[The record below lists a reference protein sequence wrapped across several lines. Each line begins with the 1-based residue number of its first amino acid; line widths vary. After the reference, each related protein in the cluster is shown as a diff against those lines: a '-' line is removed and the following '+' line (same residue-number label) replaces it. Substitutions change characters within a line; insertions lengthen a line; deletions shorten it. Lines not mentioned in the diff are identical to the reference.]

1 MKFLFSSV
9 LLFITTVCMAARP
22 STTEAQQ
29 EAVHRFIQDSWEK
42 TVRFHTEDEGI
53 RIGLPYRYTVPSI
66 NGAFQEMYYWDT
78 YFTGEGLI
86 LDGHVDLAKNNADN
100 MLYMVDRF
108 GKMYNGN
115 LTVFQNRSQPPYLS
129 MMIASVYRKTGDKEW
144 LKKILPTLEKE
155 YQFWMT
161 RRITPI
167 GLNRY
172 GNEATEQDKAEFIG
186 LLRDRLRKDFP
197 SDTLPVEEKLK
208 ISSHFIAEAE
218 SGWDFNPRF
227 HSRCMDF
234 CPLDLNANLYLYEKN
249 FAYFASELGDKQAAK
264 QWTKKAEARKK
275 LIRKYCRDP
284 KTDMYYDYDYVNGRR
299 SDVLSGAV
307 FSLLYTG
314 AVPREYAGD
323 IVQALV
329 RLEFPYGIAACE
341 DKPYDYP
348 YQWSY
353 PNTWPPVCFYAVM
366 GLARYG
372 YGKEAERIAV
382 KWMKAVT
389 ESFKTTGNLWE
400 KYNVE
405 TGTTDVSNEYEMPAM
420 LGWTAGTF
428 ICLDDYLAGEMQPDP
443 LPSEYMSY

>member
-9 LLFITTVCMAARP
+9 LLFITTVCMATRP

-53 RIGLPYRYTVPSI
+53 RIGLPYKYTVPSI
-66 NGAFQEMYYWDT
+66 SGAFQEMYYWDT

-144 LKKILPTLEKE
+144 LEKILPTLEKE

-172 GNEATEQDKAEFIG
+172 GNEATEQDKAGFID
-186 LLRDRLRKDFP
+186 LLRDRLGKNFTP
-197 SDTLPVEEKLK
+197 DTLPVEEQLK
-208 ISSHFIAEAE
+208 IGSHFIAEAE

-284 KTDMYYDYDYVNGRR
+284 KTGMYYDYDYVNGRR
-299 SDVLSGAV
+299 SDVISSAI
-307 FSLLYTG
+307 FSLLYAE
-314 AVPREYAGD
+314 AVSPKDAAS
-323 IVQALV
+323 IVDQGLKA
-329 RLEFPYGIAACE
+329 LEFAHGIAACE
-341 DKPYDYP
+341 NKPYDFV

-353 PNTWPPVCFYAVM
+353 PNGWAPLHFLAIK
-366 GLARYG
+366 GLDNYG
-372 YGKEAERIAV
+372 YKEEASRIASKYV
-382 KWMKAVT
+382 DMVVRNF
-389 ESFKTTGNLWE
+389 ESTHNLWE
-400 KYNVE
+400 KYNVVE
-405 TGTTDVSNEYEMPAM
+405 GNINVSNEYDMPTM
-420 LGWTAGTF
+420 IGWTAGTYVTA
-428 ICLDDYLAGEMQPDP
+428 LNYLKQ
-443 LPSEYMSY
+443 SER

>member
-1 MKFLFSSV
+1 MEISV
-9 LLFITTVCMAARP
+9 EKLGELQPEDCVICDIRGEHDRAYGFIPGSVGISAEELLTSPPADGKKLIIYCAR
-22 STTEAQQ
+22 
-29 EAVHRFIQDSWEK
+29 
-42 TVRFHTEDEGI
+42 GI
-53 RIGLPYRYTVPSI
+53 VS
-66 NGAFQEMYYWDT
+66 
-78 YFTGEGLI
+78 
-86 LDGHVDLAKNNADN
+86 VDLADELCGRGLEAYSLEGGYIAWLRAEMRRRNDEELRERVEQSIRKKFRVSLMSKFIKALKTYQLVNEGDRVAVCISGGKDSMLMAKLFQELKRYSEVNFEVKYLVMDPGYNADN
-100 MLYMVDRF
+100 RRIIEDNARALGIPVTIFETDIF
-108 GKMYNGN
+108 E
-115 LTVFQNRSQPPYLS
+115 
-129 MMIASVYRKTGDKEW
+129 SVYNVEKSPCYLCARMRRGYLYRFAQELGRTDEIREW
-144 LKKILPTLEKE
+144 I
-155 YQFWMT
+155 
-161 RRITPI
+161 
-167 GLNRY
+167 
-172 GNEATEQDKAEFIG
+172 AKAEFRRARI
-186 LLRDRLRKDFP
+186 LQYCYDP
-197 SDTLPVEEKLK
+197 E
-208 ISSHFIAEAE
+208 
-218 SGWDFNPRF
+218 
-227 HSRCMDF
+227 
-234 CPLDLNANLYLYEKN
+234 
-249 FAYFASELGDKQAAK
+249 AK
-264 QWTKKAEARKK
+264 QF
-275 LIRKYCRDP
+275 
-284 KTDMYYDYDYVNGRR
+284 YDYDYVNGRR

-307 FSLLYTG
+307 FALLYSG

-400 KYNVE
+400 KYNAE